1 MPMLDQASA
10 IMSTKLS
17 AANIAE
23 YVADAPKFAALPLP
37 AGFIYPNDTVRRPM
51 LQAYLDGLPIGIQES
66 IRSTIHFALTSDP
79 PKPVAV
85 RWEADYDYRLE
96 HHETFDTYNSPRSAG
111 VITLVL
117 RGRYPDD
124 PHPLADRIQPR
135 AGRAASR
142 RAAKGASKPA
152 KRKASK
158 RS

>member
-1 MPMLDQASA
+1 MLDQASA
-10 IMSTKLS
+10 IMSAKLS
-17 AANIAE
+17 AANIGE
-23 YVADAPKFAALPLP
+23 YVSDAEKFASLPLP
-37 AGFIYPNDTVRRPM
+37 ADFVYPTDATRRSM
-51 LQAYLDGLPIGIQES
+51 LQAYLDGLPVGLQES
-66 IRSTIHFALTSDP
+66 MRSTIHFALISEP

-96 HHETFDTYNSPRSAG
+96 HHETFDTYSSPRSTG

-135 AGRAASR
+135 AGVASSR